1 MIEVTRN
8 SEVIRRLTKI
18 AIGATEL
25 SVFSAPVNNRMVKIE
40 HFWFRGGLVNN

>member
-25 SVFSAPVNNRMVKIE
+25 ALIQS
-40 HFWFRGGLVNN
+40 